1 MRYFKLIST
10 FTLPN
15 GNVNNLCIIQQTL
28 NAEYDSEI
36 EHAILN
42 ARVTAKRMCNGVEPV
57 VDNTVTELTSTQYN
71 ALLPASVE
79 ADLGDATELQNELG
93 E

>member
-10 FTLPN
+10 FQLPN
-15 GNVNNLCIIQQTL
+15 GNQSSICIIQQAL
-28 NAEYDSEI
+28 NAEYDSEVNL
-36 EHAILN
+36 AILN
-42 ARVTAKRMCNGVEPV
+42 ARVTAKRMCGGVEPIE
-57 VDNTVTELTSTQYN
+57 NNEITELTSTQYN

-79 ADLGDATELQNELG
+79 ADLGDPIELQNELG